1 MDLKQK
7 KKRSALKTPPHT
19 ALPSYK
25 TPPVSEVAIGV
36 FFNSLPALK
45 IIPHIGAL
53 WQKFRKDYPRAEH
66 AIPIELKGNI
76 EIDDVTGLPLPRV
89 WFIDDTESKLI
100 QVQSNFFC
108 FNWRRHQ
115 NENAVYPH
123 YDAIAKEFRSNL
135 AIFQQF
141 LSEMGFGNLEPT
153 ELELTYINHIPQGS
167 GWETIDE
174 VSKVVTDLCWNA
186 AAPRFLPKPSNLAW
200 HAAFSLPDRAGRLRI
215 KLNEAKRKVDAHP
228 LIVLE
233 LSAKGIGEDNSI
245 ESIWDWYSIA
255 HEWIVRGFTDLTTE
269 EMQFSHW
276 GRNDVARS

>member
-76 EIDDVTGLPLPRV
+76 EIDAVTGLPLPRV

-100 QVQSNFFC
+100 QVQGNFFC

-115 NENAVYPH
+115 NQDLDYPH
-123 YDAIAKEFRSNL
+123 FKAIAKEFHLNVS
-135 AIFQQF
+135 IFQDF
-141 LSEMGFGNLEPT
+141 LNEMGFGGLDPT
-153 ELELTYINHIPQGS
+153 ELELTYINHIPKGS

-174 VSKVVTDLCWNA
+174 VNKVVTDLCWNA
-186 AAPRFLPKPSNLAW
+186 DTSRFLPKPSNIAW
-200 HAAFSLPDRAGRLRI
+200 QTAFALPDDAGRLRV
-215 KLNEAKRKVDAHP
+215 KLTEAKRKVDSHP

-233 LSAKGIGEDNSI
+233 LSARGIGKDSSI
-245 ESIWDWYSIA
+245 DHIWQWYSLA

-269 EMQFSHW
+269 EMQFVHW
-276 GRNDVARS
+276 GRDDVARR